1 MARWSIALDQ
11 ETTQRERWHRLTHPG
26 RVGRCARRAGARN
39 VTDSAFCRA
48 TSGNPRQRRNKMKRV
63 VVACAA
69 FALTAG
75 AALAASP
82 NIEAAIKTFKA
93 TATDTGKLKI
103 FCEMQKAM
111 DDAGEKE
118 SAATDAKIDG
128 YMKQLGSE
136 FQTAWNTGDNLDEN
150 SADAKALYTAIDELS
165 AKCK

>member
-1 MARWSIALDQ
+1 
-11 ETTQRERWHRLTHPG
+11 
-26 RVGRCARRAGARN
+26 
-39 VTDSAFCRA
+39 
-48 TSGNPRQRRNKMKRV
+48 MKRV

-69 FALTAG
+69 FALTAW
-75 AALAASP
+75 AAFAASP

-93 TATDTGKLKI
+93 TAADAGKLKI

-136 FQTAWNTGDNLDEN
+136 FQSAWNTGDSLDEN
-150 SADAKALYTAIDELS
+150 SADAKALYAAIDDLS